1 MIGTTTEGNV
11 ERMFPLYLDFLKVY
25 GTSRTTKSSA
35 ESRPILV
42 FLGEGI
48 MNREICIYDLQVFI
62 EILNLWGIDEFTC
75 VETGTYP

>member
-1 MIGTTTEGNV
+1 MLSV
-11 ERMFPLYLDFLKVY
+11 CFPCIWIFLKVY
-25 GTSRTTKSSA
+25 GTSRTTKSST